1 METRAHHL
9 LIGSFM
15 LILIFGLLAFILWL
29 AKVDGDRNFKRYL
42 VYFEGSVTGLSEGS
56 AVRLNGVP
64 VGTVLEITIPR
75 EDPSKVRVLVRI
87 DDDVPI
93 REGSTARLELQGFT
107 GIAFVQVSGGQAGGD
122 IVAGPGEE
130 WPVIPSVRS
139 PIQQVFE
146 EAPNLINEAILAIS
160 HLRELLGPENRD
172 RIGAILANMETVSGS
187 FAERAE
193 DIENVL
199 GRMDSA
205 IADFQQTARAFTA
218 LAESGQSLVDGEA
231 RALMAQATDTAAAA
245 ERMIGELD
253 GLVAD
258 NREGVSRFV
267 NSALPEATRLV
278 ADLRRL
284 SLRLNRVAEAFEERP
299 REALFGPNEP
309 EFRAGEPK

>member
-15 LILIFGLLAFILWL
+15 LILIFGLLGFILWL
-29 AKVDGDRNFKRYL
+29 AKVDGDRDYQRYL
-42 VYFEGSVTGLSEGS
+42 IFFEGSVTGLNEGS

-64 VGTVLEITIPR
+64 VGTVLEISIPR
-75 EDPSKVRVLVRI
+75 DDPSKVRVLVRI
-87 DDDVPI
+87 ESDVPI
-93 REGSTARLELQGFT
+93 LEGSTARLELQGFIGVT
-107 GIAFVQVSGGQAGGD
+107 FVQISGGQSGGD
-122 IVAGPGEE
+122 IVARAGEE
-130 WPVIPSVRS
+130 LPVIPSERS

-160 HLRELLGPENRD
+160 NLRELLGPGNQAH
-172 RIGAILANMETVSGS
+172 IAAILANMETVSDS
-187 FAERAE
+187 FADRAE
-193 DIENVL
+193 DIEKVL

-218 LAESGQSLVDGEA
+218 LAESGRTLVDGEA
-231 RALMAQATDTAAAA
+231 RALLVQATGTAAAA

-267 NSALPEATRLV
+267 NSALPEAARLV
-278 ADLRRL
+278 ADLRQL
-284 SLRLNRVAEAFEERP
+284 SLRLNRVVETFEERP
-299 REALFGPNEP
+299 QEALFGSSLP
-309 EFRAGEPK
+309 EYRAMEPK

>member
-29 AKVDGDRNFKRYL
+29 AKVDGDRDYERYL
-42 VYFEGSVTGLSEGS
+42 VFFEGSVTGLNEGS

-64 VGTVLEITIPR
+64 VGTVLDISIPR

-87 DDDVPI
+87 DADVPI

-107 GIAFVQVSGGQAGGD
+107 GIAFVQISGGQAGGD

-130 WPVIPSVRS
+130 LAVIPSERS

-160 HLRELLGPENRD
+160 HLREILGPDNRD
-172 RIGAILANMETVSGS
+172 RIAAILANLETVSGS

-205 IADFQQTARAFTA
+205 IADFQQTARAFAA
-218 LAESGQSLVDGEA
+218 LAESGQSLIDGEA

-245 ERMIGELD
+245 ERTIGEIE
-253 GLVAD
+253 GLASD
-258 NREGVSRFV
+258 NREAISRFA
-267 NSALPEATRLV
+267 NSALPEAARLV

-284 SLRLNRVAEAFEERP
+284 SLRLNRVAETFEERP
-299 REALFGPNEP
+299 QEALFGPHQP
-309 EFRAGEPK
+309 EYRAGEPK